1 MKIFKLIRVHN
12 SVFIYLFVYKNR
24 KFMMFFKSQ
33 TLLNKFLNI
42 LTKLSFKD
50 KVRISGEK

>member
-42 LTKLSFKD
+42 STKLSFED